1 MRSCLPA
8 QSTSSREKCVGC
20 IRWMGFADVMHEVN
34 RQPLLTLQRFSR
46 YSSVA
51 GNAANDL
58 REKHCVSRILPAFQ
72 AELMINTSPGSTS
85 AHCLERMR
93 CYEVLLVWLP
103 CKHLPGRCSPSQMR
117 FAARGNSQAIMGD
130 GRGFLSPS

>member
-1 MRSCLPA
+1 MRSCLPP
-8 QSTSSREKCVGC
+8 QSTSSGEKCVGC
-20 IRWMGFADVMHEVN
+20 IRWMRFAVVTN
-34 RQPLLTLQRFSR
+34 KVCRQPLLTLQRFSR

-51 GNAANDL
+51 GNVSNDI

-72 AELMINTSPGSTS
+72 EELMNNTSPRSTS

-103 CKHLPGRCSPSQMR
+103 CKHVTGRCSPSRMR
-117 FAARGNSQAIMGD
+117 FAARGNSQANMGD